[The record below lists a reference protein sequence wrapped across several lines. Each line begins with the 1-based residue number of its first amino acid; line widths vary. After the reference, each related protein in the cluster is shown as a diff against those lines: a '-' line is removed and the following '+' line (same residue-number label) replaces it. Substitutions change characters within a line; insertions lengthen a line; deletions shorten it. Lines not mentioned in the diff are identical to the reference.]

1 MTGSGS
7 RAVNFLTL
15 KHVNSNANT
24 EVCNKSMIIIG
35 QMRSLMRDD
44 HVLKETKKGIRIE
57 RLVLF
62 LSAIFVGCDQRCI
75 SNISCEVNLHSFI
88 S

>member
-57 RLVLF
+57 RLV
-62 LSAIFVGCDQRCI
+62 IF
-75 SNISCEVNLHSFI
+75 
-88 S
+88 